1 MSTGFR
7 QFQFHVQTQN
17 FWINLNFSPLSVQC
31 ALKKAHDKP
40 GKKWPATRL
49 VPHWKLKREIAMPA
63 TNSHFPERSEVKW
76 PPTYEILIKSL
87 PHLVG
92 WKTEKECSTN
102 VAGKTKGE
110 SQQMLLCYCSFNES
124 PKVAKIKVH
133 WPKNYK
139 YISRSKVVLEHFK
152 SLLMIIKLWFWKSWG
167 LNHYSTNLKTTTG
180 MLLRV

>member
-1 MSTGFR
+1 MY
-7 QFQFHVQTQN
+7 N
-17 FWINLNFSPLSVQC
+17 FWINKNFSPLSVQC

-40 GKKWPATRL
+40 GKKWPDTRL

-102 VAGKTKGE
+102 VASKTKGE
-110 SQQMLLCYCSFNES
+110 SQQMLHLLLFIY
-124 PKVAKIKVH
+124 H
-133 WPKNYK
+133 K
-139 YISRSKVVLEHFK
+139 YQRYRERSSKEYLLASASCTVIQAIGRLEVED
-152 SLLMIIKLWFWKSWG
+152 SL
-167 LNHYSTNLKTTTG
+167 
-180 MLLRV
+180 

>member
-1 MSTGFR
+1 
-7 QFQFHVQTQN
+7 
-17 FWINLNFSPLSVQC
+17 
-31 ALKKAHDKP
+31 
-40 GKKWPATRL
+40 
-49 VPHWKLKREIAMPA
+49 MPA

-167 LNHYSTNLKTTTG
+167 LNHEESRNGNLTFFG
-180 MLLRV
+180 DQGRLLLFLRVLEEFRGMILFMNLQKFNKRFQSS